1 MFFFKKRN
9 KRTADLSFLGAD
21 MHAHLLPG
29 IDDGSQDM
37 ETSLELVQGLA
48 ALGYTKLVATPH
60 ILWEVYPNT
69 PAIIK
74 ARLADLQLVVQQ
86 AGMHI
91 TLDAA
96 AEYFIDDHL
105 IGLLE
110 QKSPLLPLKSNLVLT
125 EFSMVTAPFDLQQIF
140 FDLQIQ
146 GYQPV
151 LAHPERY
158 IYLGRNKEVFEGL
171 RDAGVLFQLNLLSLA
186 GYYGRSVQDLA
197 FYLFENGYYQ
207 LAGTD
212 LHSLRQLEVL
222 QKLASSDTVDM
233 LMDYPFR
240 NKELIG

>member
-1 MFFFKKRN
+1 MFFFKKKN
-9 KRTADLSFLGAD
+9 TRTADLSWLGAD
-21 MHAHLLPG
+21 MHAHFLPG

-37 ETSLELVQGLA
+37 ETSLEMVQGLA
-48 ALGYTKLVATPH
+48 ELGYTKLVATPH

-74 ARLADLQLVVQQ
+74 GRLAQLQQAVQQ
-86 AGMHI
+86 AGI
-91 TLDAA
+91 SVTLDAA

-110 QKSPLLPLKSNLVLT
+110 QKSPLLLLKKNLVLT

-146 GYQPV
+146 GYLPV

-171 RDAGVLFQLNLLSLA
+171 REAGVVFQLNLLSLA
-186 GYYGRSVQDLA
+186 GHYGRSVQDLA
-197 FYLFENGYYQ
+197 FYLLENGFYQ

-212 LHSLRQLEVL
+212 LHSMRQLAVL
-222 QKLASSDTVDM
+222 QKLAASDIIEK
-233 LMDYPFR
+233 LKDYPFR
-240 NKELIG
+240 NKELVG

>member
-1 MFFFKKRN
+1 M
-9 KRTADLSFLGAD
+9 SWLGAD
-21 MHAHLLPG
+21 MHAHFLPG

-37 ETSLELVQGLA
+37 ETSLEMVQGLA
-48 ALGYTKLVATPH
+48 ELGYTKLVATPH

-74 ARLADLQLVVQQ
+74 GRLAQLQQAVQQ
-86 AGMHI
+86 AGI
-91 TLDAA
+91 SVTLDAA

-110 QKSPLLPLKSNLVLT
+110 QKSPLLLLKKNLVLT

-146 GYQPV
+146 GYLPV

-171 RDAGVLFQLNLLSLA
+171 REAGVVFQLNLLSLA
-186 GYYGRSVQDLA
+186 GHYGRSVQDLA
-197 FYLFENGYYQ
+197 FYLLENGFYQ

-212 LHSLRQLEVL
+212 LHSMRQLAVL
-222 QKLASSDTVDM
+222 QKLAASDIIEK
-233 LMDYPFR
+233 LKDYPFR
-240 NKELIG
+240 NKELVG